1 MRRGRA
7 FRQQERSPHKP
18 VSAKA
23 IKIITLCAICIFSPC
38 LSSGEEAED
47 EADKLFRLATGLYV
61 RGPVYHRQA
70 IIQYREFLNRYPN
83 DKRCDDATFFLGK
96 CLRKQGNYEEAL
108 RVFLNHERFK
118 GSPRRDEANLRTG
131 QIYFS
136 LGKYPE
142 AVQYLLKVHNK
153 KQVDE
158 NLVKSSALWL
168 GRAYLKS
175 NQPEKAI
182 PPLANLA
189 DGKKNPW
196 APYANFYLG
205 RAYRDKGELSKAIV
219 RFQKAEAT
227 LPEKNAKAEALFMMA
242 EAYAN
247 MKKYGRAYAAYK
259 TLVEKHPES
268 PFHGRAAFGAVW
280 SLHRAGSYGDAI
292 KAYDV
297 CRKFIPQ
304 ISQAEATYILG
315 NSYYNTKKL
324 DEAQQAYRKV
334 SRNYPKSPFA
344 PRADYEA
351 CFCLFLQNKF
361 DEVVASGKSFVKNY
375 PSRPEVGNIHFLMA
389 ESLYER
395 NRIDEAQLHYQA
407 VVAKYPKSLFFEQ
420 ASFKLGDCQLKEGLL
435 KEARK
440 TFRDFAAAYPT
451 SELAVTALARAA
463 EECGLELVR
472 KAKPQLRQ
480 AQYREVARDYE
491 ALYSALVKKDPKG
504 PLAGETLYKVGA
516 TYLKLDRHDDMT
528 KAFKELVKSYP
539 KNNNCAD
546 AYYWLASESEKAK
559 EYDGAIDFF
568 ERSLE
573 LKPKGPYAARAKRR
587 LADVYFK
594 KDDKEKAAS
603 LIVET
608 LRSDPQSDVAAET
621 HLWAGE
627 FLLKKEDYARA
638 IEVYALFLKKF
649 KRNPLLERAYYGLGD
664 CYFKQA
670 KWQKAIDNFTRA
682 IELKGDWISLS
693 RLQSGI
699 AHLKLG
705 QNKQAEQLLLEVKES
720 GRPELEAKAI
730 FWLGNMDFELAQ
742 AMKSPK
748 EKAVQYNKALRKYI
762 TVVIVHNNSEV
773 RPECMYRAAECLEQ
787 GGLLSENEKLLQES
801 KKQLRELIKEYP
813 DNELAKKAREKL
825 ETKPPPRPGE

>member
-1 MRRGRA
+1 M
-7 FRQQERSPHKP
+7 P
-18 VSAKA
+18 VKTVT
-23 IKIITLCAICIFSPC
+23 IITLCAILILAPC

-47 EADKLFRLATGLYV
+47 EADRLLRLATGLYV

-83 DKRCDDATFFLGK
+83 DKRCDEATFFLGK
-96 CLRKQGNYEEAL
+96 CLRKQGSYEEAL
-108 RVFLNHERFK
+108 RVFLNHQKFK

-136 LGKYPE
+136 LGKYAE
-142 AVQYLLKVHNK
+142 AVQYLLKVYNK

-168 GRAYLKS
+168 GRAYLES

-182 PPLANLA
+182 PPLVTLA

-205 RAYRDKGELSKAIV
+205 RAYRDRGDLSKAIE

-247 MKKYGRAYAAYK
+247 MKKYGSAYAAYK
-259 TLVEKHPES
+259 TLVEKHAES

-280 SLHRAGSYGDAI
+280 SLHKAGSYGDTI
-292 KAYDV
+292 KAYEV
-297 CRKFIPQ
+297 CQKFIPQ
-304 ISQAEATYILG
+304 DSQAEATYILG

-324 DEAQQAYRKV
+324 DEALEAYRRV
-334 SRNYPKSPFA
+334 SRNDPKSVFA

-361 DEVVASGKSFVKNY
+361 DEMVASGKSFVKNY
-375 PSRPEVGNIHFLMA
+375 ASRPEVGNIHFLMA

-395 NRIDEAQLHYQA
+395 NQIDEARFHYQA
-407 VVAKYPKSLFFEQ
+407 VVVKYPKSLFFEQ
-420 ASFKLGDCQLKEGLL
+420 ASFKLGDCQLKQGRLE
-435 KEARK
+435 EARK

-472 KAKPQLRQ
+472 KAKPKPQLQR

-491 ALYSALVKKDPKG
+491 ALYKALVKKDAKA
-504 PLAGETLYKVGA
+504 PLAGETLYKLGV
-516 TYLKLDRHDDMT
+516 TYLKLDKYDEMA
-528 KAFKELVKSYP
+528 KAFKGLVKSYP
-539 KNNNCAD
+539 KNNNCAE

-559 EYDGAIDFF
+559 EYDNAIDFF
-568 ERSLE
+568 ERSVN
-573 LKPKGPYAARAKRR
+573 LKSKGAYAQRAKRR

-594 KDDKEKAAS
+594 KDDKEKAAG
-603 LIVET
+603 LIVEI

-627 FLLKKEDYARA
+627 FLLEKENYDRA
-638 IEVYALFLKKF
+638 IEMYALFLKKF
-649 KRNPLLERAYYGLGD
+649 RGNPLLERAYYGLGD
-664 CYFKQA
+664 CYFKQG

-699 AHLKLG
+699 AHVKLG

-730 FWLGNMDFELAQ
+730 FWLGNMDFELAR

-748 EKAVQYNKALRKYI
+748 DKAAQYNKALRKYI

-787 GGLLSENEKLLQES
+787 GGLLSKDEKLLQES
-801 KKQLRELIKEYP
+801 KEQLRELIRDYP
-813 DNELAKKAREKL
+813 DNEFAKKALKKL
-825 ETKPPPRPGE
+825 GTEPPPQPGE